1 MNIPCINLHYFYTLH
16 CKCGI
21 DKRALSVYN
30 SLHKFIGFCEKEEQI
45 MMMRATRNA
54 CTVTRPANT
63 VEAVISFAFIN
74 AARFFSALRF
84 YFCGFYFTKESP
96 I

>member
-1 MNIPCINLHYFYTLH
+1 
-16 CKCGI
+16 
-21 DKRALSVYN
+21 
-30 SLHKFIGFCEKEEQI
+30 
-45 MMMRATRNA
+45 MMMRATTNA